1 MDDVTDKMS
10 GLTGKQPPT
19 PRLSGVGPGVMIETS
34 EGPQPAEWLR
44 PGDLVLTRDHGY
56 CPLLWVGRS
65 AVLSP
70 RLSSHATAPP
80 VQIVAGTLGDGLP
93 RRDLVLSPAHHVL
106 LRSPQVELHFGTEE
120 VLAPVRDIAT
130 EAESMTTPPIH
141 TYCHLLLARHELL
154 LAEGVWLE
162 SLFPDETALAQL
174 GPEAREEIAARL
186 GHVTLTTQKTA
197 RMVLLTGEATVLSP
211 RSAVATRRI
220 AA

>member
-1 MDDVTDKMS
+1 MDDLTDNMS
-10 GLTGKQPPT
+10 GLKEKLPPA
-19 PRLSGVGPGVMIETS
+19 PRLSGLGPGVMIETS

-44 PGDLVLTRDHGY
+44 PGDLLLTRDHGY

-65 AVLSP
+65 AILPP
-70 RLSSHATAPP
+70 RHSSHATAPP
-80 VQIVAGTLGDGLP
+80 VQIAAGSLGDDLP

-120 VLAPVRDIAT
+120 VLAPIQDIAT
-130 EAESMTTPPIH
+130 EAESMAAPPIQ

-174 GPEAREEIAARL
+174 GPEAREVITARL
-186 GHVTLTTQKTA
+186 GHVALTSQKAA
-197 RMVLLTGEATVLSP
+197 RMVLHSGEASVLHP
-211 RSAVATRRI
+211 RSAIATRRI